1 MTLSTVTM
9 TKNKNDDIENL
20 TIIDSVTGDIKTY
33 SAAWPNSNFWGSAAP
48 IVAAWGDEM
57 CDAHLAMLRAETP
70 QQRAARLL
78 ADAAADEK
86 SHNGLIK
93 FSVGRKEDKWCKGG
107 EMKFRVPKPC
117 KYASLFAQRICA
129 GPTCGKKVPEGQ
141 TKCSCGEAL
150 AGCWNHEKTHTCIYV
165 HPDEPQWE
173 AACSGALCF
182 DRQQQIFHL
191 RTEPLAAANR
201 FLAVA
206 RDAKEEPKE
215 RRERVRSGK
224 SYESSVFVAPK
235 KAVVKTAVVET
246 AW

>member
-1 MTLSTVTM
+1 MTLTTE
-9 TKNKNDDIENL
+9 TFKTFENKTIE
-20 TIIDSVTGDIKTY
+20 TGDIVKTY
-33 SAAWPNSNFWGSAAP
+33 SKCWPYSGSWGSAP
-48 IVAAWGDEM
+48 YQSSWGDEM
-57 CDAHLAMLRAETP
+57 YDAHMEMLRSETP
-70 QQRAARLL
+70 QQRAARLQ
-78 ADAAADEK
+78 AEAAADVK
-86 SHNGLIK
+86 SHNGLVT
-93 FSVGRKEDKWCKGG
+93 FSVKRKEEKWCSKSG

-129 GPTCGKKVPEGQ
+129 KPGCEKKVPEGQ
-141 TKCSCGEAL
+141 TKCSCGEIL

-191 RTEPLAAANR
+191 RTEPLAAVNR

-206 RDAKEEPKE
+206 KNAKEEPKE
-215 RRERVRSGK
+215 RRRPSGN

-235 KAVVKTAVVET
+235 KAVVKTPVLET

>member
-1 MTLSTVTM
+1 M
-9 TKNKNDDIENL
+9 TKNKNDDIENM

-33 SAAWPNSNFWGSAAP
+33 SKCWPNSSFWGSAAP

-70 QQRAARLL
+70 QQRSARLL

-173 AACSGALCF
+173 DACSGALCF
-182 DRQQQIFHL
+182 DRQQHLFHL
-191 RTEPLAAANR
+191 RSEPLACCAEVNR
-201 FLAVA
+201 FAVVA
-206 RDAKEEPKE
+206 RNAKEEP
-215 RRERVRSGK
+215 RSAHSRVRSGK
-224 SYESSVFVAPK
+224 VYESTAFVAK
-235 KAVVKTAVVET
+235 KAVVKTPVET

>member
-1 MTLSTVTM
+1 MTLTTE
-9 TKNKNDDIENL
+9 TFKTFENKTIE
-20 TIIDSVTGDIKTY
+20 TGDIFKTY
-33 SAAWPNSNFWGSAAP
+33 SKCWPNSGSTAP
-48 IVAAWGDEM
+48 IVALWGDEM
-57 CDAHLAMLRAETP
+57 YDAHMEMLRKETP

-173 AACSGALCF
+173 DACSGALCF

-201 FLAVA
+201 FAAVA

-215 RRERVRSGK
+215 RRVRSGK